1 MHKLIL
7 KVFILIYALFFTT
20 TSLAL
25 LPPYYESTKEI
36 TAILNNPKV
45 IEKITSGRLINS
57 ITRTEA
63 GYIISAGN
71 CTLLIKIKYL
81 PLPDG
86 MVGAAVFELEPGEL
100 VCQPS

>member
-1 MHKLIL
+1 MRFFVLVCIL
-7 KVFILIYALFFTT
+7 FCTT
-20 TSLAL
+20 TSMAL
-25 LPPYYESTKEI
+25 LPPYYESAKEI

-45 IEKITSGRLINS
+45 IEKITSGRVINS
-57 ITRTEA
+57 ITRTDA
-63 GYIISAGN
+63 GYIINASN

-100 VCQPS
+100 SCQSS